1 MIDVK
6 EFFITRYK
14 LFGFAL
20 QMWRHKH
27 FLDAVLTTIKTNNPQ
42 LKMYDSDIQS
52 MNAAAI
58 GAKSWMAP
66 QINRVCL

>member
-27 FLDAVLTTIKTNNPQ
+27 LLWMLFDDNQTNNPQ

-52 MNAAAI
+52 RMQQLLVQKLDSSTN
-58 GAKSWMAP
+58 
-66 QINRVCL
+66 